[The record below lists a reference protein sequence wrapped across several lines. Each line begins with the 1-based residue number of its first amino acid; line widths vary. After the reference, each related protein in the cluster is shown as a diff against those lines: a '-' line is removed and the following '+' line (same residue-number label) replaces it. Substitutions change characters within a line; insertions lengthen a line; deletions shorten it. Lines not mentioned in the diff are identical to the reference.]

1 MSPINLFGV
10 LLDYELNFNDHIALI
25 TRKAT
30 RQLNC
35 PKRVAYVLN
44 TNIKLLLYIY
54 TLPYKS
60 FVMSNL
66 NDCPAVWHLCG
77 VQNRRNFEEMRFR
90 ALKFVF
96 PDYTASY
103 DDLLNHAKM
112 LSLELRW
119 LRIIAFEVYKAYNNL
134 SPGYISE
141 LFICQT
147 NWYIIYTW
155 LRTNRTI
162 TCTHSPFPMEARN
175 NTALKMFGNFLYTWS
190 GPQCQFSF
198 CT

>member
-30 RQLNC
+30 RQLKC

-60 FVMSNL
+60 FFMSNL

-77 VQNRRNFEEMRFR
+77 VQNRRNFEEIRFR
-90 ALKFVF
+90 ALRFVF
-96 PDYTASY
+96 PDYKASY

-112 LSLELRW
+112 LSLELRR

-141 LFICQT
+141 LFIRQT
-147 NWYIIYTW
+147 N
-155 LRTNRTI
+155 
-162 TCTHSPFPMEARN
+162 
-175 NTALKMFGNFLYTWS
+175 
-190 GPQCQFSF
+190 
-198 CT
+198 